1 MSITGYEELSN
12 EAFVITTSFYLGLRP
27 QRLVQFSHCAHD
39 ASSRALVSPWADLAA
54 TIVSSSR
61 SAHTVSHNHLRV
73 DGLVC
78 TFMTEASVPTSR
90 TMRFTTK
97 RPGTYSSSS
106 VTSSPTRLSLPP
118 QALHAVPA
126 SRICS

>member
-90 TMRFTTK
+90 SMVPTFDDQQGVEGYQSDSHTTSHK
-97 RPGTYSSSS
+97 KSH
-106 VTSSPTRLSLPP
+106 TSASGVLS
-118 QALHAVPA
+118 
-126 SRICS
+126 